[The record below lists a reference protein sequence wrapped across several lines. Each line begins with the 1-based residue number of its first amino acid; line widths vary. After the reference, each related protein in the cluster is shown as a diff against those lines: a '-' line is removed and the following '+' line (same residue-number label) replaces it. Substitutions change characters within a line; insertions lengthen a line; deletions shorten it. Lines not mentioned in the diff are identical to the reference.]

1 MLCPFKAQN
10 LCFCSSSRNGG
21 IPFANKANFVNDDS
35 STEMWL
41 WQFQAL
47 WALIWVIII
56 CSRGYLLRISGLP
69 VLQKAV
75 LVISFKWGLD
85 AQCFCFVLVQRLCR
99 RPQLKYVTGDTR
111 HMLEYHGP
119 TCWKRESWTTSLEN
133 CGYTATFR
141 FKFRKAQKMVQSV
154 KVCLQL

>member
-1 MLCPFKAQN
+1 MFLSAPAEGAVSLLLMKQ
-10 LCFCSSSRNGG
+10 
-21 IPFANKANFVNDDS
+21 IFVNNDS
-35 STEMWL
+35 STKMWP
-41 WQFQAL
+41 WQFQAHC
-47 WALIWVIII
+47 ALIGVIII
-56 CSRGYLLRISGLP
+56 CSGGYLLRISGLP